1 MLPSGLRRRSGKGTV
16 TPGQMGDAMD
26 KQAGARPVAGW
37 FSLAAIASLLFMTA
51 GCAMYLMHVLTD
63 PADLPPDQ
71 QAAYLAVP
79 AWAIGAFGIATWG
92 GALGALMLVLKRK
105 LAEPLLLVSL
115 LAVVAWL
122 AAFFVVPDLR
132 DAISTNDLVVPILVT
147 IVTWTIFWF
156 ARHSRQRGWL
166 S

>member
-1 MLPSGLRRRSGKGTV
+1 
-16 TPGQMGDAMD
+16 MD
-26 KQAGARPVAGW
+26 EKTAAQPVAGW
-37 FSLAAIASLLFMTA
+37 FTIAAMASVLFMA
-51 GCAMYLMHVLTD
+51 LGCAMYLMHVLTD
-63 PADLPPDQ
+63 PATLPPDQ
-71 QAAYLAVP
+71 RAAYLAVP

-92 GALGALMLVLKRK
+92 GAVGALMLVLKRR

-132 DAISTNDLVVPILVT
+132 NAISTNDLVVPIAVT

-166 S
+166 R